1 MILQNWNRLINT
13 ECVVIRIGEEA
24 IYPIFKNASTNLLK
38 VCDEKF
44 VNEEIQQFNLVTVF
58 FRDPVERFTS
68 AVNKY
73 CQINRLDVKDTE
85 KRIHDGTLVDRHFV
99 PQWVW
104 LLHLYKYH
112 KKQVLLKPMSAVRD
126 VCKITNKKRKNVPV
140 TAPPKFIEADQ
151 KIMTHTGTPT
161 DLEFLVKEYKVV
173 LS

>member
-1 MILQNWNRLINT
+1 MILQDWNKLLNT
-13 ECVVIRIGEEA
+13 ECVVIRIGDEI

-38 VCDEKF
+38 VRNETF
-44 VNEEIQQFNLVTVF
+44 VNEQIQQFDSLTVF

-73 CQINRLDVKDTE
+73 CQINKLDVEDTME
-85 KRIHDGTLVDRHFV
+85 KIRGGHLIDRHFV

-104 LLHLYKYH
+104 LVHLYKYY
-112 KKQVLLKPMSAVRD
+112 KKQVKLKPMSAVSD
-126 VCKITNKKRKNVPV
+126 VCSITNKKRNSVPV
-140 TAPPKFIEADQ
+140 VAPQRFIEADQ
-151 KIMTHTGTPT
+151 KIMKHMDTVI